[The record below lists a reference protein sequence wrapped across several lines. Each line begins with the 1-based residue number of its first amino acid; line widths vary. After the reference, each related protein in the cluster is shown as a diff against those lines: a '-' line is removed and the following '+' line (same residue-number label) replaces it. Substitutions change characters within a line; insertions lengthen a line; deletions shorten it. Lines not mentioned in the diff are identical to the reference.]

1 MTYLKSSQRHRNY
14 QDVTSLFCGSHSYI
28 KNSIEYNETEI
39 DDINDL
45 GDATYD

>member
-1 MTYLKSSQRHRNY
+1 VTYLKNSQRHKNGR
-14 QDVTSLFCGSHSYI
+14 DVTFLFCGSHSYI
-28 KNSIEYNETEI
+28 KNSIEHNKAEI